1 MTKITSASKKML
13 SLLLAVLMLCSGIA
27 VSASAEEATTVE
39 VNQITLGADNCKFI
53 NDEYGKKIV
62 INNAKTTVKGSD
74 VEYDV
79 AFTATLKD
87 SNPASTLP
95 STQDTEK
102 NTTVFQLPVSA
113 ANVTYVISAK
123 ITVDGKDYA
132 VAKDYE
138 IKIKNAQQA
147 PAAPVP
153 VKITSKSVE
162 LKSVVGCE
170 YMLNDG
176 EWQASPKFT
185 GLKAQ
190 TKYTVSQ
197 RYKETETAYASDSVS
212 VSVTTLKAADADRA
226 PTPVL
231 VDKTQTTITVAVVV
245 DGKTL
250 SGYEFSKDGGKTWQK
265 SGHFTGLTANTMYS
279 FIALKS
285 YDATAQDPNTASEAI
300 KIVTNSKETYNAS
313 LDKCGFKITSQPHD
327 DGIYA
332 GDTVG
337 FTASGDS
344 RGNANDLQYGDT
356 RYVPVAYK
364 ATQDKPNETPL
375 SANGSGTITTTA
387 KATVTVTVYFEKQK
401 FDGNTEAGSN
411 GWTKVGVESRSFTF
425 EVKDAYNAAKHF
437 FQKVLNFLLD
447 TLPGIINKFLTAGI
461 ITKIIEFLKSFG
473 KK

>member
-13 SLLLAVLMLCSGIA
+13 SLLLAVLMLCSGMAI
-27 VSASAEEATTVE
+27 SASAEEATTVE
-39 VNQITLGADNCKFI
+39 VNQITLGADNCKFENTEI
-53 NDEYGKKIV
+53 SKKIV
-62 INNAKTTVKGSD
+62 VNNAKTTVKGSD

-79 AFTATLKD
+79 DFTIAIKD
-87 SNPASTLP
+87 S
-95 STQDTEK
+95 DTAKCEK
-102 NTTVFQLPVSA
+102 YVTADTTIFQLPQDISG
-113 ANVTYVISAK
+113 VTYIISGTIKVGDKDYPATNAFE
-123 ITVDGKDYA
+123 ITVK
-132 VAKDYE
+132 KT
-138 IKIKNAQQA
+138 QQA

-153 VKITSKSVE
+153 VKITSKSIE

-170 YMLNDG
+170 YRIGDG
-176 EWQASPKFT
+176 EWQDSPKFT
-185 GLKAQ
+185 AKIEAE

-197 RYKETETAYASDSVS
+197 RYKETKDAYASSIVS

-226 PTPVL
+226 PAPVL

-300 KIVTNSKETYNAS
+300 KIVTNSKEAYNAS

-344 RGNANDLQYGDT
+344 RGNVNDLQYGDT

>member
-13 SLLLAVLMLCSGIA
+13 SLLLAVLMLCSGMA

-39 VNQITLGADNCKFI
+39 VNQITLGADNCKFENTEI
-53 NDEYGKKIV
+53 SKKIV
-62 INNAKTTVKGSD
+62 VNNAKTTVKGSD

-79 AFTATLKD
+79 DFTIAIKD
-87 SNPASTLP
+87 S
-95 STQDTEK
+95 DTVNCEK
-102 NTTVFQLPVSA
+102 YVTADTTIFQLPQDISS
-113 ANVTYVISAK
+113 VTYIVSGTIKVGDKDYPATNAFE
-123 ITVDGKDYA
+123 ITVK
-132 VAKDYE
+132 KT
-138 IKIKNAQQA
+138 QQA

-153 VKITSKSVE
+153 VKITSTSVE

-170 YMLNDG
+170 YRLGDG

-197 RYKETETAYASDSVS
+197 RYKETETAYASGSVS
-212 VSVTTLKAADADRA
+212 VTVTTLKAADAEAA
-226 PTPVL
+226 PMPKL

-279 FIALKS
+279 FIAIKS
-285 YDATAQDPNTASEAI
+285 YDASAQDPNTASAAV
-300 KIVTNSKETYNAS
+300 KIVTNSKEAYNAS

-337 FTASGDS
+337 FTATGDGRS
-344 RGNANDLQYGDT
+344 NVNDLQYGDT

-375 SANGSGTITTTA
+375 PANGSGTIKTSG

>member
-13 SLLLAVLMLCSGIA
+13 SLFLAVLMLCSGIA

-62 INNAKTTVKGSD
+62 VNNAKTTVKGSD

-132 VAKDYE
+132 AAKDYE

-153 VKITSKSVE
+153 VKITSASVE

-185 GLKAQ
+185 GLKAK

-250 SGYEFSKDGGKTWQK
+250 SGYEFSKAGYRKFKMKTVVGTDDYASLAETVSRRAAEYEKYALLAEHGQASDNYFGQKPDLLLMDGGQLQAEAAC
-265 SGHFTGLTANTMYS
+265 HVLERLGLTVPVLGMVKDDRHRTRALVTADGREIGIQTPPAL
-279 FIALKS
+279 FALIGRVQEEVHRFAIAYHHQKHTKS
-285 YDATAQDPNTASEAI
+285 AYRSQLDGIPGVGEARKKLLLQRFGTVKAVRAADLPQLEEVLPKPAARAVYDHFH
-300 KIVTNSKETYNAS
+300 KET
-313 LDKCGFKITSQPHD
+313 
-327 DGIYA
+327 
-332 GDTVG
+332 
-337 FTASGDS
+337 
-344 RGNANDLQYGDT
+344 
-356 RYVPVAYK
+356 
-364 ATQDKPNETPL
+364 TP
-375 SANGSGTITTTA
+375 
-387 KATVTVTVYFEKQK
+387 
-401 FDGNTEAGSN
+401 
-411 GWTKVGVESRSFTF
+411 
-425 EVKDAYNAAKHF
+425 
-437 FQKVLNFLLD
+437 
-447 TLPGIINKFLTAGI
+447 
-461 ITKIIEFLKSFG
+461 
-473 KK
+473 

>member
-62 INNAKTTVKGSD
+62 VNNAKTTVKGSD

-132 VAKDYE
+132 AAKDYE

-153 VKITSKSVE
+153 VKITSTSVE

-197 RYKETETAYASDSVS
+197 RYKDTETAYASDSVS

-226 PTPVL
+226 PTPR
-231 VDKTQTTITVAVVV
+231 A
-245 DGKTL
+245 
-250 SGYEFSKDGGKTWQK
+250 
-265 SGHFTGLTANTMYS
+265 
-279 FIALKS
+279 
-285 YDATAQDPNTASEAI
+285 
-300 KIVTNSKETYNAS
+300 
-313 LDKCGFKITSQPHD
+313 
-327 DGIYA
+327 
-332 GDTVG
+332 
-337 FTASGDS
+337 
-344 RGNANDLQYGDT
+344 R
-356 RYVPVAYK
+356 
-364 ATQDKPNETPL
+364 
-375 SANGSGTITTTA
+375 
-387 KATVTVTVYFEKQK
+387 
-401 FDGNTEAGSN
+401 
-411 GWTKVGVESRSFTF
+411 
-425 EVKDAYNAAKHF
+425 
-437 FQKVLNFLLD
+437 
-447 TLPGIINKFLTAGI
+447 
-461 ITKIIEFLKSFG
+461 
-473 KK
+473 

>member
-13 SLLLAVLMLCSGIA
+13 SLLLAVLMLCSGMA

-39 VNQITLGADNCKFI
+39 VNQIILGADNCKFENTEI
-53 NDEYGKKIV
+53 SKKIV
-62 INNAKTTVKGSD
+62 VNNAKTTVKGSD

-79 AFTATLKD
+79 DFTIAIKD
-87 SNPASTLP
+87 S
-95 STQDTEK
+95 DTVNCEK
-102 NTTVFQLPVSA
+102 YVTADTTIFQLPQDISGITYIVSGTIKVGDKDYPA
-113 ANVTYVISAK
+113 TNAFE
-123 ITVDGKDYA
+123 ITVK
-132 VAKDYE
+132 KT
-138 IKIKNAQQA
+138 QQA

-153 VKITSKSVE
+153 VKITSTSVE

-170 YMLNDG
+170 YRLGDG

-197 RYKETETAYASDSVS
+197 RYKETETAYASGSVS
-212 VSVTTLKAADADRA
+212 VTVTTLKAADAEAA

-279 FIALKS
+279 FIAIKS
-285 YDATAQDPNTASEAI
+285 YDASAQDPNTASAAV
-300 KIVTNSKETYNAS
+300 KIVTNSKEAYNAS

-344 RGNANDLQYGDT
+344 RGNVNDLQYGDT

-411 GWTKVGVESRSFTF
+411 GWIKVGVESRSFTF

>member
-13 SLLLAVLMLCSGIA
+13 SLLLAVLMLCSGMA

-39 VNQITLGADNCKFI
+39 VNQITLGADNCKFENTEI
-53 NDEYGKKIV
+53 SKKIV
-62 INNAKTTVKGSD
+62 VNNAKTTVKGSD

-79 AFTATLKD
+79 DFTIAIKD
-87 SNPASTLP
+87 S
-95 STQDTEK
+95 DTVNCEK
-102 NTTVFQLPVSA
+102 YVTADTTIFQLPQDISS
-113 ANVTYVISAK
+113 VTYIVSGTIKVGDKDYPATNAFE
-123 ITVDGKDYA
+123 ITVK
-132 VAKDYE
+132 KT
-138 IKIKNAQQA
+138 QQA

-170 YMLNDG
+170 YRLGDG

-197 RYKETETAYASDSVS
+197 RYKETETAYASGSVS
-212 VSVTTLKAADADRA
+212 VTVTTLKAADAEAA

-279 FIALKS
+279 FIAIKS
-285 YDATAQDPNTASEAI
+285 YDASAQDPNTASAAV
-300 KIVTNSKETYNAS
+300 KIVTNSKEAYNAS

-344 RGNANDLQYGDT
+344 RGNVNDLQYGDT